1 MILDFGPVVYLW
13 MVFLFI
19 VFFRGALERLGRVPL
34 GLDLSAPDKYA
45 DILPAAKWFHNY
57 DEVLGCVL

>member
-45 DILPAAKWFHNY
+45 DILPAAK
-57 DEVLGCVL
+57 